1 MIPGRWPTSDDSVAG
16 FFQELRAGNPEGLE
30 KLWQRF
36 RPRLLGLAQA
46 TLGRQLGGMTDA
58 DDAVQSAMLSFWQR
72 AERGDFGDNPDTEDL
87 WQILAVIT
95 KRKALRHRTRE
106 NAKKRG
112 GGQRMPLT
120 GDEADAAPSQSTS
133 LVYEEFFELL
143 DPTLRTFALLR
154 ILGFSNREI
163 ADELN
168 CSERKVERKL
178 QLIRSVWEAEIGRW
192 NE

>member
-1 MIPGRWPTSDDSVAG
+1 MMPGRWPAGDDSVAG
-16 FFQELRAGNPEGLE
+16 FFQELRAGNPGGLE
-30 KLWQRF
+30 RLWQRF
-36 RPRLLGLAQA
+36 RPRLIGLAQA

-72 AERGDFGDNPDTEDL
+72 AERGDFGENPGAEDL

-106 NAKKRG
+106 TAQKRG
-112 GGQRMPLT
+112 GGQRAPLT
-120 GDEADAAPSQSTS
+120 GDEADPTPLQSAG

-154 ILGFSNREI
+154 ILGFNNREI

-178 QLIRSVWEAEIGRW
+178 QLIRSVWETEIDRG